1 MKFLLKK
8 VRRYLSPLEVEITKN
23 KEKMKLEKKF
33 KLMNN
38 GNLKNT
44 EVYDFYISVIQMK
57 CFMTNCTNNASYE

>member
-8 VRRYLSPLEVEITKN
+8 VRRYLSPLELEITKN

-44 EVYDFYISVIQMK
+44 EVYDF
-57 CFMTNCTNNASYE
+57 EW

>member
-8 VRRYLSPLEVEITKN
+8 KSGDTLELEITKN

-33 KLMNN
+33 NLMNN

-44 EVYDFYISVIQMK
+44 EVYDF
-57 CFMTNCTNNASYE
+57 E

>member
-8 VRRYLSPLEVEITKN
+8 KSGDTFKSPLELEITKN

-38 GNLKNT
+38 GNFKNI
-44 EVYDFYISVIQMK
+44 EVYDF
-57 CFMTNCTNNASYE
+57 E

>member
-8 VRRYLSPLEVEITKN
+8 VRRDLSPLEVEITKN

-44 EVYDFYISVIQMK
+44 
-57 CFMTNCTNNASYE
+57 

>member
-44 EVYDFYISVIQMK
+44 EVYDF
-57 CFMTNCTNNASYE
+57 EW